1 MSGARVVNEEK
12 RQYYNNVTKLFY
24 IRIQHLKDYSQ
35 VFFTL

>member
-12 RQYYNNVTKLFY
+12 QQYCNNGTKLFD
-24 IRIQHLKDYSQ
+24 IRIQHLKNNIQ

>member
-12 RQYYNNVTKLFY
+12 WQYYNNVKELFY
-24 IRIQHLKDYSQ
+24 IRIQHLKDNIQ